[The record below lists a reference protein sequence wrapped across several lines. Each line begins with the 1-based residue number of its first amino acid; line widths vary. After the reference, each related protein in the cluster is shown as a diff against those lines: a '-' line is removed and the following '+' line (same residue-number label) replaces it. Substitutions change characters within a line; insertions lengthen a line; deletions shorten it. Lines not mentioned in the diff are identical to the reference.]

1 MTDKKELENKIKV
14 REDMN
19 KKWGGNVYP
28 QQEILNLK
36 QKLKDK
42 EQTEV
47 SDENN

>member
-1 MTDKKELENKIKV
+1 MTRKQQLENKIKI

-36 QKLKDK
+36 QELKKLQEGK
-42 EQTEV
+42 
-47 SDENN
+47 

>member
-1 MTDKKELENKIKV
+1 MTRKQQLENKIKI

-36 QKLKDK
+36 QELKKLREGK
-42 EQTEV
+42 
-47 SDENN
+47 

>member
-1 MTDKKELENKIKV
+1 MKRKQQLENKIKI

-36 QKLKDK
+36 QELKKLREGK
-42 EQTEV
+42 
-47 SDENN
+47 

>member
-1 MTDKKELENKIKV
+1 MRNNMKRKQQLENKIKI

-36 QKLKDK
+36 QELKKLREGK
-42 EQTEV
+42 
-47 SDENN
+47 

>member
-47 SDENN
+47 SDES

>member
-1 MTDKKELENKIKV
+1 MTRKQQLENKIKI

-36 QKLKDK
+36 QKLKDMEK
-42 EQTEV
+42 K
-47 SDENN
+47 

>member
-1 MTDKKELENKIKV
+1 MTRKQQLENKIKI

-36 QKLKDK
+36 QELKKLREDK
-42 EQTEV
+42 
-47 SDENN
+47 